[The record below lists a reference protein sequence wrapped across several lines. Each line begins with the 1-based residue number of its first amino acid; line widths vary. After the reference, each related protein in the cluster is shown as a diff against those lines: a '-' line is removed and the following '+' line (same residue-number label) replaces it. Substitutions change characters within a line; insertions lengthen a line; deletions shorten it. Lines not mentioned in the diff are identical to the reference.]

1 MPAITVGTDFRGS
14 TSSAVARPPL
24 VGRVGEVFLE
34 ILEATSSVVVPV
46 SGSSREM
53 VD

>member
-1 MPAITVGTDFRGS
+1 MPAITVGSDFRGN

-24 VGRVGEVFLE
+24 VGRVGEVFSG
-34 ILEATSSVVVPV
+34 ILEAISSVVVPV

-53 VD
+53 MD

>member
-1 MPAITVGTDFRGS
+1 MPVITVGTDFRGN
-14 TSSAVARPPL
+14 TSSTVARLPL
-24 VGRVGEVFLE
+24 VGRVGEVLSGIF
-34 ILEATSSVVVPV
+34 EATSSAVVPV